1 MGVEPW
7 GDAGASSPECASS
20 RGAQGG
26 EALGAWSKLAAVTIA
41 STLLTGMHGTVAPIL
56 AAELR
61 SRGGETLAWDRSAVD
76 PEDSRAIADFI
87 RSSRAS
93 ALVHCGMGSPLW
105 AERMAACCADLGIPF
120 LYTSSVSVFG
130 GHQVGPFDP
139 DAVPEP
145 TDEYGRYKFECE
157 QRVGAAC
164 AGAVIVRLGWQIALR
179 TGGNQMVDHLARQH
193 AEKGHIDASTE
204 WYQACSFLDDT
215 ARALADLLEGGAKGL
230 FHLDGN
236 PGWSFHRI
244 VEALN
249 ELLDADWR
257 VHPTQVIKVNN
268 LMRDRRLPSAS
279 IGARLPGL
287 LSANEP

>member
-26 EALGAWSKLAAVTIA
+26 EALGAWSTLAAVTIA

-130 GHQVGPFDP
+130 SHQVGPFDP

-145 TDEYGRYKFECE
+145 TDDYGRYKFECE
-157 QRVGAAC
+157 RRVRAAHTE
-164 AGAVIVRLGWQIALR
+164 AAVVRLGWQIALR

-193 AEKGHIDASTE
+193 AEKGHIDASTQ

-215 ARALADLLEGGAKGL
+215 ARVLADLLEGGATGL
-230 FHLDGN
+230 YHLDGN
-236 PGWSFHRI
+236 PGWSFHQI
-244 VEALN
+244 VGELN
-249 ELLDADWR
+249 ATMDAKWCVR
-257 VHPTQVIKVNN
+257 PTADIKVNN
-268 LMRDRRLPSAS
+268 LMRDRRLPPAS

-287 LSANEP
+287 LGASEP